1 MFFSLLSF
9 EKESN
14 KENFNLFLNPCKARI
29 EKWVNLYIV
38 IYWSRNVGEF
48 SCLLLLQKK

>member
-14 KENFNLFLNPCKARI
+14 KENFDLFLNPCKAQI
-29 EKWVNLYIV
+29 EKWIKLFIDVY
-38 IYWSRNVGEF
+38 
-48 SCLLLLQKK
+48 